1 VSRGSGRSRV
11 VSLDDRD
18 ESGGRTSSGG
28 VARDGDGLVN
38 SNNGGLRAGVVRNG
52 GLGGSGSSRELVVAL
67 GGGRLLSGLVV
78 LLATLDLEGERVLE
92 NLGVALE
99 LEDETVNVLG
109 TDGRVDGPAVRGS
122 VVVNTSGDGL
132 DGDLGVLGSTT
143 DQRDGDL
150 LAGVLG
156 LSLPG
161 DLEGLA
167 SGNLLPVGGGED
179 GVEVSDLGE
188 GLGGE
193 SHEGSGGD
201 GELHLEGWI

>member
-1 VSRGSGRSRV
+1 MSTPAVEFVS
-11 VSLDDRD
+11 
-18 ESGGRTSSGG
+18 ESDQTK
-28 VARDGDGLVN
+28 
-38 SNNGGLRAGVVRNG
+38 
-52 GLGGSGSSRELVVAL
+52 VAL
-67 GGGRLLSGLVV
+67 RLL
-78 LLATLDLEGERVLE
+78 T
-92 NLGVALE
+92 
-99 LEDETVNVLG
+99 
-109 TDGRVDGPAVRGS
+109 
-122 VVVNTSGDGL
+122 GDGL

-201 GELHLEGWI
+201 GELHLEVWI

>member
-1 VSRGSGRSRV
+1 MEFVS
-11 VSLDDRD
+11 
-18 ESGGRTSSGG
+18 ESDQIT
-28 VARDGDGLVN
+28 
-38 SNNGGLRAGVVRNG
+38 
-52 GLGGSGSSRELVVAL
+52 VAL
-67 GGGRLLSGLVV
+67 RLL
-78 LLATLDLEGERVLE
+78 T
-92 NLGVALE
+92 
-99 LEDETVNVLG
+99 
-109 TDGRVDGPAVRGS
+109 
-122 VVVNTSGDGL
+122 GDGL

-188 GLGGE
+188 GLSGE